1 MLFNFLTSSEAA
13 ASDNG
18 MGSLLMMGI
27 LVIVFIAFSIYN
39 RRSQKKRQEEAQ
51 KQLDAIKPGTKLK
64 TIGGIMGVVVEL
76 CDDNAFIL
84 ETGSEKSGKSYIKF
98 DKQSVYQSDALEE
111 SKKEEA
117 VEEKTEEAVEEKKEE
132 SKDAE

>member
-1 MLFNFLTSSEAA
+1 MLFNLLTSSETPTT
-13 ASDNG
+13 DNG

-27 LVIVFIAFSIYN
+27 LVIVFIAFSIFN

-51 KQLDAIKPGTKLK
+51 KQLDAIRPGTKVK

-117 VEEKTEEAVEEKKEE
+117 VEEKTEEAVEEKTEE

>member
-1 MLFNFLTSSEAA
+1 MLFNLLTSSETPTTG
-13 ASDNG
+13 NG

-27 LVIVFIAFSIYN
+27 LVIVFIAFSIFN

-51 KQLDAIKPGTKLK
+51 KQLDAIRPGTKVK

-111 SKKEEA
+111 SKKEAA
-117 VEEKTEEAVEEKKEE
+117 VEEKTEEAVEEKTEE

>member
-1 MLFNFLTSSEAA
+1 MLFNLLTSSETPTT
-13 ASDNG
+13 DNG

-27 LVIVFIAFSIYN
+27 LVIVFIAFSIFN

-51 KQLDAIKPGTKLK
+51 KQLDAIRPGTKVK

-111 SKKEEA
+111 SKKEES
-117 VEEKTEEAVEEKKEE
+117 VEEKTEEAVEEKTEE

>member
-1 MLFNFLTSSEAA
+1 MLFNLLTSSEAPKT
-13 ASDNG
+13 DNG

-27 LVIVFIAFSIYN
+27 LVIVFIAFSIFN

-51 KQLDAIKPGTKLK
+51 KQLDAIRPGTKVK

-84 ETGSEKSGKSYIKF
+84 ETGSEKSGKCYIKF

-111 SKKEEA
+111 SKK
-117 VEEKTEEAVEEKKEE
+117 VEEKAEEPVEEKAEE